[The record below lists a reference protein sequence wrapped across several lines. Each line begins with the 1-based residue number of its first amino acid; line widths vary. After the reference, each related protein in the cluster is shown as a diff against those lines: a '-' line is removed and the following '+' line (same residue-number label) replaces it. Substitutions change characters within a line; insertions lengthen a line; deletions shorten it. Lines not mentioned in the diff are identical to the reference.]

1 MLTANGTKMIKINS
15 LNYLQLLCQR
25 RPHWVRA
32 KDLPALP
39 SLRTLPPSGG
49 ANSSKISSKKKIQ
62 DHPCLYFDITFF
74 SSLPLGSRLRHSIA
88 AYQYWNFQFQQPESA
103 YIQVLPLKGF
113 KSYFFLFTE
122 KFQFSFSSPRG
133 SSIGLYA
140 RRNAIPTLTN
150 NDIRDVLIGFR

>member
-1 MLTANGTKMIKINS
+1 MGESWKYKANRDCGKHRFSKEHVWSSNWDCHPINNISYEYCLKMLTANGTKMIKINS
-15 LNYLQLLCQR
+15 QNYLQLLCHC

-62 DHPCLYFDITFF
+62 DHPCLYFVITFF
-74 SSLPLGSRLRHSIA
+74 PSLPLGSRLRHSIA

-103 YIQVLPLKGF
+103 YIQV
-113 KSYFFLFTE
+113 
-122 KFQFSFSSPRG
+122 
-133 SSIGLYA
+133 
-140 RRNAIPTLTN
+140 
-150 NDIRDVLIGFR
+150 ND